1 MHGHIDSM
9 NWSITAIIL
18 LTTANLVA
26 QAPQPTKE
34 EQLAIAKKYPGL
46 RVQASVGTRT
56 KPVPGSSYMKTMTIS
71 PAVVI
76 ESAQTQPMAAAS
88 ITCLLIT
95 MDTEEKYRRGEQTCK
110 IATTETIG
118 VPAVLKGSRRKFE
131 FAPLQTRFDSDRDK
145 SNVGG
150 DVYKYFLLAV
160 LSDDQKFLYF
170 ETSCPGLAK
179 HLQTHPEERAKFVG
193 LKPGVTFSSN
203 FQK

>member
-1 MHGHIDSM
+1 MHRSLI
-9 NWSITAIIL
+9 ALFL
-18 LTTANLVA
+18 LTTVSLVA
-26 QAPQPTKE
+26 QTPKPTKE

-46 RVQASVGTRT
+46 HVQASVGTRT
-56 KPVPGSSYMKTMTIS
+56 RPVPGSSYMKTMTIS

-145 SNVGG
+145 SNISG

-160 LSDDQKFLYF
+160 LSDDQKFLYL
-170 ETSCPGLAK
+170 ETSCPGLDKYLEA
-179 HLQTHPEERAKFVG
+179 HPEERARFLS

>member
-1 MHGHIDSM
+1 MHKSLAALFVFV
-9 NWSITAIIL
+9 SFSL
-18 LTTANLVA
+18 FA
-26 QAPQPTKE
+26 QTPPAAKVETKE
-34 EQLAIAKKYPGL
+34 ELLATAKKYPGL
-46 RVQASVGTRT
+46 HVQASVGIRS
-56 KPVPGSSYMKTMTIS
+56 KAVPGSSYMKTMTIS

-95 MDTEEKYRRGEQTCK
+95 MDTGDKYRRGEQTCK

-160 LSDDQKFLYF
+160 VSDDQKFLYL
-170 ETSCPGLAK
+170 ETSCPGLDK
-179 HLQTHPEERAKFVG
+179 YLETHPEERVKYLG

>member
-1 MHGHIDSM
+1 MFDQIRIMHR
-9 NWSITAIIL
+9 SITTL
-18 LTTANLVA
+18 LFFVSLSLSGQV
-26 QAPQPTKE
+26 PQPSKE

-95 MDTEEKYRRGEQTCK
+95 MNTRDKYVRSEQTCR
-110 IATTETIG
+110 IATSETIG
-118 VPAVLKGSRRKFE
+118 VPAVLKGTRRKFE

-150 DVYKYFLLAV
+150 EVYKYFLLAV
-160 LSDDQKFLYF
+160 LSEDQKFLYL
-170 ETSCPGLAK
+170 ETSCPGLDK
-179 HLQTHPEERAKFVG
+179 YLQTHPEERAKYLG
-193 LKPGVTFSSN
+193 LKPGSSFSSN

>member
-1 MHGHIDSM
+1 MHGLIVSF
-9 NWSITAIIL
+9 L
-18 LTTANLVA
+18 LLACVSLSA
-26 QAPQPTKE
+26 QTPQSAKE
-34 EQLAIAKKYPGL
+34 EALAIAKKYPGL

-56 KPVPGSSYMKTMTIS
+56 KPVPGSSYMKTMSIS

-95 MDTEEKYRRGEQTCK
+95 MDTGDKYRRGEQTCK

-160 LSDDQKFLYF
+160 VSDDDKFLYL

-179 HLQTHPEERAKFVG
+179 HLETHPEERVRYLG

>member
-1 MHGHIDSM
+1 MKAALF
-9 NWSITAIIL
+9 SIFTFACV
-18 LTTANLVA
+18 NLCA
-26 QAPQPTKE
+26 QTSQTSKE
-34 EQLAIAKKYPGL
+34 EQLAIAKKYPSL

-71 PAVVI
+71 PTAVI
-76 ESAQTQPMAAAS
+76 ESAQLQPMSPAT

-95 MDTEEKYRRGEQTCK
+95 MNTADKYRRAEQTCK
-110 IATTETIG
+110 IATNETIP
-118 VPAVLKGSRRKFE
+118 VPAVDKGSRRKFE
-131 FAPLQTRFDSDRDK
+131 FSPFETRFDSDRDK

-160 LSDDQKFLYF
+160 QSDDGKCLYL

-179 HLQTHPEERAKFVG
+179 HLEAHPEERAKYLG
-193 LKPGVTFSSN
+193 LKPGASFSSN

>member
-1 MHGHIDSM
+1 MHWFIASLFFLA
-9 NWSITAIIL
+9 SIS
-18 LTTANLVA
+18 LVA
-26 QAPQPTKE
+26 QTPQPTKE

-46 RVQASVGTRT
+46 HVQASVGTRT
-56 KPVPGSSYMKTMTIS
+56 RAVPGSSYMKTMTIS

-95 MDTEEKYRRGEQTCK
+95 MDTGEKYARGEQTCK

-118 VPAVLKGSRRKFE
+118 IPAVTKGSRRKFE

-150 DVYKYFLLAV
+150 DGYKYFLLAV

-170 ETSCPGLAK
+170 ETSCPGLDK
-179 HLQTHPEERAKFVG
+179 YLQAHPEERAKYVG